1 MPKLNLP
8 ASVFPARNKPYVNHA
23 NSKQQ
28 TAAGGGGG
36 SADGGKRN
44 LGKASKKKKD
54 NDSESPMPTSISQCK
69 KQLRDATRLLTR
81 PTLTSTKRQE
91 VERRVKALGILQGQ
105 LTGAKVDKANA
116 SRYSGVKFIERKKV
130 IRKLEKLEKADRQQ
144 PLSSDNETEKTE
156 EDALGELLVS
166 LNYTTYYPDQIKYIS
181 LFPADPTRTSDET
194 RAKQRQIRESIKLA
208 MEAGNL
214 PKDPRLVSLEDAK
227 AIKKSNKL
235 MLRTVSL
242 AHGLKDGASDDDD
255 EEDKEEGNSDNDE
268 FFA

>member
-1 MPKLNLP
+1 MPKVNLP
-8 ASVFPARNKPYVNHA
+8 ASVFPAKNKPYVNTT

-28 TAAGGGGG
+28 PGTSAGGAPGG
-36 SADGGKRN
+36 SGSKRSS
-44 LGKASKKKKD
+44 SKRPKKD
-54 NDSESPMPTSISQCK
+54 DDSESPMPTSISQCK

-81 PTLTSTKRQE
+81 PTLASTKRQE
-91 VERRVKALGILQGQ
+91 VERRVKALGILQDQ

-130 IRKLEKLEKADRQQ
+130 IRKLEKLEKAGRQQ
-144 PLSSDNETEKTE
+144 SPSDDEAKPAKTE
-156 EDALGELLVS
+156 SLNELLVS

-194 RAKQRQIRESIKLA
+194 RAKQQQIRESIRLA
-208 MEAGNL
+208 MESGSL

-242 AHGLKDGASDDDD
+242 AHGLKDGGSDEGEDDDD
-255 EEDKEEGNSDNDE
+255 EEGDNDDDE

>member
-1 MPKLNLP
+1 MPKVNLP
-8 ASVFPARNKPYVNHA
+8 ASVFPARNKPYVNTS

-28 TAAGGGGG
+28 PAASAGGAAGGG
-36 SADGGKRN
+36 KRSN
-44 LGKASKKKKD
+44 NKRPKKD
-54 NDSESPMPTSISQCK
+54 DDSESPMPTSISQCK

-81 PTLTSTKRQE
+81 PTLASTKRQE
-91 VERRVKALGILQGQ
+91 VERRVKALGILQDQ

-130 IRKLEKLEKADRQQ
+130 IRKLEKLEKAGRQQ
-144 PLSSDNETEKTE
+144 SSSGDEAKPAKTE
-156 EDALGELLVS
+156 ALNELLIS

-194 RAKQRQIRESIKLA
+194 RAKQQQIRESIRLA
-208 MEAGNL
+208 MESGSL
-214 PKDPRLVSLEDAK
+214 PKDPRLVSLEDTK
-227 AIKKSNKL
+227 AIKKSNRL

-242 AHGLKDGASDDDD
+242 AHGLKDGGSDEGEGD
-255 EEDKEEGNSDNDE
+255 EEEGDNDDDE

>member
-1 MPKLNLP
+1 MPKVNLP
-8 ASVFPARNKPYVNHA
+8 ASVFPARNKPYVNTS

-28 TAAGGGGG
+28 PGASAGGAAGGG
-36 SADGGKRN
+36 KRSN
-44 LGKASKKKKD
+44 SKRPKKD
-54 NDSESPMPTSISQCK
+54 DDSESPMPTSISQCK

-81 PTLTSTKRQE
+81 PTLASTKRQE
-91 VERRVKALGILQGQ
+91 VERRVKALGILQDQ

-130 IRKLEKLEKADRQQ
+130 IRKLEKLEKAGRQQ
-144 PLSSDNETEKTE
+144 SCSDDEAKSAKTE
-156 EDALGELLVS
+156 ALSELLVS

-194 RAKQRQIRESIKLA
+194 RAKQQQIRESIRLA
-208 MEAGNL
+208 MESGSL
-214 PKDPRLVSLEDAK
+214 PKDPRLVSLEDTK

-242 AHGLKDGASDDDD
+242 AHGLKDGGSDESEDED
-255 EEDKEEGNSDNDE
+255 EEGDDDE

>member
-8 ASVFPARNKPYVNHA
+8 ASIFPARSKPYVNKS

-28 TAAGGGGG
+28 TV
-36 SADGGKRN
+36 S
-44 LGKASKKKKD
+44 KAKKKD
-54 NDSESPMPTSISQCK
+54 NDGEAPMPTSLSQCK

-81 PTLTSTKRQE
+81 PTLNSTKRQE

-105 LTGAKVDKANA
+105 LSGAKVDKANA
-116 SRYSGVKFIERKKV
+116 SRYSGVKFVERKKV
-130 IRKLEKLEKADRQQ
+130 IRKLEKLEKGNQQ
-144 PLSSDNETEKTE
+144 EQPDDGEGAKGGSGDSLE
-156 EDALGELLVS
+156 ELLIS

-194 RAKQRQIRESIKLA
+194 RTRQRQIRESIKLA
-208 MEAGNL
+208 MANGSL
-214 PKDPRLVSLEDAK
+214 PKDPRLVSSEDAK

-242 AHGLKDGASDDDD
+242 AHGLKDSASDNED
-255 EEDKEEGNSDNDE
+255 EDDE